1 MNDPLVAFEH
11 GAGFDAQFLALV
23 LAGIASAFLM
33 AWTLWVFWS
42 GYRGMKNKK
51 VSKEVFRRLVF
62 RAAFL
67 FLVLQWFLY
76 YGVSS

>member
-33 AWTLWVFWS
+33 
-42 GYRGMKNKK
+42 
-51 VSKEVFRRLVF
+51 
-62 RAAFL
+62 
-67 FLVLQWFLY
+67 
-76 YGVSS
+76 